1 MNAHRKAM
9 VSLEDFT
16 SLFKHKMLLNNSFRP
31 GMKNYCERYSKSIH
45 DTSMTFKPVPR
56 MEGPDVDLI
65 SDQLNKM
72 TPLDKLK
79 WRRVWR
85 DQCLTKLSVLKRE
98 MKEQQK

>member
-1 MNAHRKAM
+1 
-9 VSLEDFT
+9 
-16 SLFKHKMLLNNSFRP
+16 
-31 GMKNYCERYSKSIH
+31 MKNYCERYSKSIH

-98 MKEQQK
+98 MKEQPM